1 MTIDMY
7 SDKVAEASAL
17 ICEFAKVDYFHYFA
31 RDPESSLE
39 EFIAM
44 LDQAEGKG
52 RQSQAA
58 RIAELERQL
67 AEASA
72 PAVAQQPVA
81 YIAQLSKTS
90 HKSLTWSNHGGFVG
104 TEYIPLYT
112 APQAADTDKVRDKL
126 HSAIM
131 NLPAKPKADIT
142 NGVKSYD
149 CAYNEGHRDARHAA
163 AELVAAMAAQAP
175 VREVPGWKL
184 VPIEPTEGMLA
195 QYQEFIRAGLHYMDV
210 TIWKAMLAAA
220 PLPAAPVQQE
230 GDHA

>member
-7 SDKVAEASAL
+7 GEKVAEASAL
-17 ICEFAKVDYFHYFA
+17 IREFAKVDYFHYFA

-44 LDQAEGKG
+44 LDQAEEKG

-58 RIAELERQL
+58 RIAELERQIVEVQAECIKRGADLLERQL

-72 PAVAQQPVA
+72 PAVEQQPVGEVWA
-81 YIAQLSKTS
+81 DI
-90 HKSLTWSNHGGFVG
+90 NG
-104 TEYIPLYT
+104 TKRAWVHDQTLAEGAKLYA
-112 APQAADTDKVRDKL
+112 APQAA
-126 HSAIM
+126 
-131 NLPAKPKADIT
+131 
-142 NGVKSYD
+142 
-149 CAYNEGHRDARHAA
+149 E
-163 AELVAAMAAQAP
+163 P

-230 GDHA
+230 GSNG